1 MIALLL
7 FSLCQMIGYEF
18 LIVIK
23 FRLIGGGVIEVLN
36 DFLEQLK
43 FQRYLSEYTIS
54 SYRLDILEFIAYLN
68 AESLDIFNF
77 KYIDARGY
85 LTYLYDKAQK
95 KTTVARKISA
105 LRSFYNYLIDIEKV
119 QTNPF
124 INLPFP
130 KKDKPLPSFLYEN
143 EIQLLFD
150 SLDKQSKMYSRDLA
164 VLELFYATGI
174 RSSELLSLEMSRID
188 LNYQLLKVKGKGNKE
203 RIVPFNDSA
212 KAALEQYIDEF
223 SSEISKS
230 GALWVNHR
238 GGPLTSRG
246 LRYIVDMMVQKS
258 SAAFHLHPHK
268 IRHSFATHMLN
279 NGADLRA
286 VQDLLGHDSL
296 STTQR
301 YTHVSKEQLRKTY
314 LNAHPGNKKR

>member
-1 MIALLL
+1 M
-7 FSLCQMIGYEF
+7 
-18 LIVIK
+18 
-23 FRLIGGGVIEVLN
+23 
-36 DFLEQLK
+36 
-43 FQRYLSEYTIS
+43 
-54 SYRLDILEFIAYLN
+54 DIMEFIRYIET
-68 AESLDIFNF
+68 ESLDIFSF

-85 LTYLYDKAQK
+85 LTYLYDKKHK
-95 KTTVARKISA
+95 KTTVSRKISA
-105 LRSFYNYLIDIEKV
+105 LRSFYNYLIDSGEV
-119 QTNPF
+119 EANPF
-124 INLPFP
+124 VNLPFP

-143 EIQLLFD
+143 EIQMLFD
-150 SLDKQSKMYSRDLA
+150 SLEKQSKMYSRDLA

-174 RSSELLSLEMSRID
+174 RSSELLSLRLSRID
-188 LNYQLLKVKGKGNKE
+188 LDYQLLKVTGKGNKE

-212 KAALEQYIDEF
+212 KEALQQYIDEF
-223 SSEISKS
+223 SYDINACGS
-230 GALWVNHR
+230 LWVNHR
-238 GGPLTSRG
+238 GTALTSRG
-246 LRYIVDMMVQKS
+246 LRYIVDMMVKKS

-314 LNAHPGNKKR
+314 MNAHPGNKKR

>member
-1 MIALLL
+1 M
-7 FSLCQMIGYEF
+7 
-18 LIVIK
+18 IK

-36 DFLEQLK
+36 DFLEQLT
-43 FQRYLSEYTIS
+43 FQRHLSEYTVS
-54 SYRLDILEFIAYLN
+54 SYRLDILEFFAYTET
-68 AESLDIFNF
+68 ESLNIYDF

-85 LTYLYDKAQK
+85 LTYLYDREHR
-95 KTTVARKISA
+95 KTTVSRKISA
-105 LRSFYNYLIDIEKV
+105 LRSFYNYLVDTGEV
-119 QTNPF
+119 QANPF
-124 INLPFP
+124 VNLPFP
-130 KKDKPLPSFLYEN
+130 KRDKPLPTFLYEN

-150 SLDKQSKMYSRDLA
+150 SLDKNSKMYLRDLA
-164 VLELFYATGI
+164 ILELFYATGI
-174 RSSELLSLEMSRID
+174 RSSELLSLEQGRID

-203 RIVPFNDSA
+203 RIVPFNDNA
-212 KAALEQYIDEF
+212 KEALEAYIDKF
-223 SSEISKS
+223 SSEINKS
-230 GALWVNHR
+230 GALWVNYR
-238 GGPLTSRG
+238 GEPLTSRG
-246 LRYIVDMMVQKS
+246 LRYIVDMMVKKS
-258 SAAFHLHPHK
+258 SATFHLHPHK